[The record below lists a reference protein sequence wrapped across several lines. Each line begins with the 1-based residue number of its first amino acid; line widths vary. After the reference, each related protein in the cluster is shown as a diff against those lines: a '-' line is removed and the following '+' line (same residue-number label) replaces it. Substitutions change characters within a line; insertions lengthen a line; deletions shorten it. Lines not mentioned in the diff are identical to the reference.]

1 MITPA
6 LKSTKVY
13 VTGGFRSAWAMVDAL
28 KGIDGVGLARPV
40 CQEPYLPK
48 LILEG
53 KVSAAANLLLD
64 ENDFAVTNFAAG
76 TQIRQIGN
84 DQDPIDL
91 TMKENVDAF
100 LKDYQTWK
108 EKISED
114 KDFKVYGYMDVA
126 SLPPVPYGTALS
138 LVS

>member
-13 VTGGFRSAWAMVDAL
+13 VTGGFRSAWAMADAL

-53 KVSAAANLLLD
+53 KATAAAKLLLD
-64 ENDFAVTNFAAG
+64 EADFAITNFAAG
-76 TQIRQIGN
+76 SQMRQIGR

-91 TMKENVDAF
+91 TRAENVEAF
-100 LKDYQTWK
+100 QKDYETWK
-108 EKISED
+108 KKQGED
-114 KDFKVYGYMDVA
+114 MEFKQYGYMDVT
-126 SLPPVPYGTALS
+126 SLPAAPYGTALAK
-138 LVS
+138 V